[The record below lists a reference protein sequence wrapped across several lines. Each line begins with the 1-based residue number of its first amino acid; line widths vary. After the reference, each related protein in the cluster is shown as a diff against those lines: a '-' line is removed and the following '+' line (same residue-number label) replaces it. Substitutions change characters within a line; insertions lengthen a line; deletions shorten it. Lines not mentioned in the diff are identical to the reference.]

1 MAVLAVMLSSI
12 GTLETSILQFTRTLF
27 SLGRGGA
34 LHPRFSKLHPRWRT
48 PWIATLTITI
58 LGLVLL
64 LLASTLPDVNTI
76 LKDSVH
82 AIGFQVAFY
91 YSLTIS
97 FYSLLEEVLVSIRWR
112 DLRPGMKHADR

>member
-34 LHPRFSKLHPRWRT
+34 LHPHFSKLHPRWRT

-64 LLASTLPDVNTI
+64 LLGSTLPDVNTI